1 MKTLTPTTLT
11 LLTTL
16 VTLIPACETADFDP
30 ELDAE
35 LEPELDAELDP
46 ELDVEFEPELGPEP
60 THTDPAES
68 ELGLLEPAQDEALA
82 TLTCDVDDQAAVGG
96 LYYPGWTCAN
106 AIAHAETTLGGYH
119 YRNACNQ
126 QVGSDISLPA
136 SEADVS
142 SCTIQSG
149 SAVVSVDLCCEPPP
163 GLSCDVDEQAS
174 VGGLHYPGWTCADAT
189 AHAEATLAGYH
200 YRNACNQQVGSAISS
215 PADEALVTSCTIQ
228 SGSAVVS
235 VDLCCEPPVAVPA
248 IPQGTWKF
256 CIAAGTQQQ
265 MLASCEAGG
274 QTWGSWFA
282 NGTYSTQQY
291 INMWGN
297 PCPVG
302 TSLIPNS
309 QFYVA
314 NSCNPL
320 PNVGAGCGGP
330 GSFNYEYKI
339 GVMCQ

>member
-16 VTLIPACETADFDP
+16 VTLIPACETA
-30 ELDAE
+30 
-35 LEPELDAELDP
+35 ELDAELDA
-46 ELDVEFEPELGPEP
+46 EFVPELGPEP
-60 THTDPAES
+60 THVDPAES
-68 ELGLLEPAQDEALA
+68 GLGLLEPAEDEALA
-82 TLTCDVDDQAAVGG
+82 TLTCAVDDQAAVGG
-96 LYYPGWTCAN
+96 LHYPGWTCAN
-106 AIAHAETTLGGYH
+106 AIAHAETSLGGYH

-126 QVGSDISLPA
+126 QVGSDIS
-136 SEADVS
+136 
-142 SCTIQSG
+142 
-149 SAVVSVDLCCEPPP
+149 
-163 GLSCDVDEQAS
+163 
-174 VGGLHYPGWTCADAT
+174 
-189 AHAEATLAGYH
+189 
-200 YRNACNQQVGSAISS
+200 S
-215 PADEALVTSCTIQ
+215 PADEALVTSCTIV
-228 SGSAVVS
+228 SGNAVVS
-235 VDLCCEPPVAVPA
+235 VDLCCEPPATVPG

-256 CIAAGTQQQ
+256 CIAAGTPQQ
-265 MLASCEAGG
+265 MLASCESGA
-274 QTWGSWFA
+274 QTWATWFG

-291 INMWGN
+291 TNMWGD

-302 TSLIPNS
+302 TSLVPNS